1 MAKKELNYLYEDG
14 IFILFENKDIL
25 WNGYIGEFELVEDVL
40 SELQEDGIISSLS
53 TFTRIF
59 R

>member
-25 WNGYIGEFELVEDVL
+25 WNDYIGELELVEDVL
-40 SELQEDGIISSLS
+40 SELQEEGIIPSLS
-53 TFTRIF
+53 NFTRIY